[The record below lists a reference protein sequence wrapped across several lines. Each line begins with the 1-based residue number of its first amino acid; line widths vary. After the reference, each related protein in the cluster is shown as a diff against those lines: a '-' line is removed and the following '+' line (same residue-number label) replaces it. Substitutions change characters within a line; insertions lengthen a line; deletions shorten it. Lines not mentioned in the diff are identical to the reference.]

1 MDICPK
7 LVETHIHFVDIFNS
21 MLNLFNITHFTS
33 NRDKSKTSCFT
44 SIPEVLLYICQECQT
59 LY

>member
-21 MLNLFNITHFTS
+21 MLNSFNITHFTS
-33 NRDKSKTSCFT
+33 NRDKSKTS
-44 SIPEVLLYICQECQT
+44 
-59 LY
+59 